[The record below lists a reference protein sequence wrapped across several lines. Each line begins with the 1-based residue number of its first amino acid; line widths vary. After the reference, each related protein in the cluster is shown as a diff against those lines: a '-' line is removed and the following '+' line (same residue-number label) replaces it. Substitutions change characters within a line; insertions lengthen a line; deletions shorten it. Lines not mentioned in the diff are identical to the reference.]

1 MKKRLVIIISFVLLM
16 QIGFSNQINVLGYK
30 KTARLESNIFNR
42 QECIKILSV
51 NCMDYPALLTFSYND
66 GCRTVLCFSELTDE
80 QCNFFK
86 LNTEN
91 DSFYYNSTFI
101 LQNET
106 KKIGSTEYILAKLEL
121 FNESEPCSSF
131 VTFKV
136 LEQHFDSIE
145 PYVLIQNASG
155 EKCILNTSNK
165 GATYPIGMCFIQE
178 VYKTWNQNN
187 KTPNYCPVSDKKIQI
202 SRLSGEFCMSV
213 VQILETKKA
222 LFWIVQ
228 DGYGLR
234 YAVVN
239 GSHNKKTNIDLS
251 EKKQWSIKFENVS
264 RIIQINGQD
273 YPLLSVEN
281 YKYLFWNECFEVVE
295 KGKGQP
301 LSLRF
306 QVIRAESDNLGIK
319 AFDEN
324 GSTWVLVG
332 SPEMMLDLEKGT
344 VCIYAKGEGF
354 YAEKSAISPPDTFL
368 VESWEYV
375 DCKDFIGGKLLEGK
389 ILKIR
394 DFKGED
400 KSNIP
405 KKIISIQ
412 MFAGGAIND
421 YFADA
426 ETIPLKGSDLRI
438 DDCVQFNSINGLV
451 SYCERIQCKKMADP
465 KSNTQIKGWLDFAI
479 GLSITGIPFYWIYL
493 TSCEGEEITLIYPGD
508 NPPNDRKTGKKLNQY
523 KGCAVFGLKNSNL
536 EWWETSTEPCCNNSS
551 MGLRT
556 FSNQSLF
563 FLKCDKKPL
572 FQISFDNNSQSAL
585 TVSVKPRK
593 STKPFL
599 PILPFQIMPGER
611 RIAETEPEKLEDE
624 AISKYYADVFVNDK
638 LIKTLTF
645 IVINQKINDCVQ
657 QKNIEFVIPRYPD
670 PSCAGKKVTFEIFAT
685 NKYSTKPIKLNF
697 DSKNPESGI
706 IFQPPTVDLAPW
718 ETKQVTA
725 TLIQPDNVLKNDIN
739 IQFTSFTNDR
749 QQIYELSVVSKY
761 KEEDICKPCCDF
773 ELDAPEITANLCQNE
788 EKTFKINVSNAC
800 GKEKQTFKV
809 QSLTDSVPLS
819 IEPNS
824 FELEAGESE
833 EISVKVKQ
841 PSNEEEIKWKL
852 GVYASCG
859 TTKSLEFTTKIK
871 TVEECDPCY
880 GFGFRFYEPLKVE
893 LCEGEE
899 GNVLVFLYNSNT
911 TKTMDAQIK
920 VVVNSEKPETIEKNE
935 KLLPNTKASVALI
948 YKQPKKTNK
957 EYVEIHTS
965 VSFCGKIETNTH
977 KSFYKPD
984 SVCKPCCD
992 FKIEIDK
999 KEFSKVKAGDK
1010 LKAIL
1015 TITNTCNLS
1024 DQYTISGSAGISFSV
1039 TKLDLQPGKSQ
1050 NVTLLF
1056 AAPKAKTKSQ
1066 IFTVTVSGCKGK
1078 TNKPISI
1085 KLNYT

>member
-1 MKKRLVIIISFVLLM
+1 MKKRLALIVSILLM
-16 QIGFSNQINVLGYK
+16 FQIGFSNQANVQGHK
-30 KTARLESNIFNR
+30 ESARLDSNSSVL
-42 QECIKILSV
+42 QQCIKILSV
-51 NCMDYPALLTFSYND
+51 DCKEYPAFLTFSYND
-66 GCRTVLCFSELTDE
+66 DCRTVLCYSELADE
-80 QCNFFK
+80 QCNIFK

-91 DSFYYNSTFI
+91 DSFYYNATFI

-106 KKIGSTEYILAKLEL
+106 KKIGSTEYTLAKLEL

-136 LEQHFDSIE
+136 LEQHFDSTE

-155 EKCILNTSNK
+155 EKCILNTSDK
-165 GATYPIGMCFIQE
+165 GTSYPIGMCFIQE

-187 KTPNYCPVSDKKIQI
+187 KTTNYCPVSEKKIQI

-251 EKKQWSIKFENVS
+251 EKKRWSIKFENVS

-281 YKYLFWNECFEVVE
+281 YKYLFWNECFEAVE
-295 KGKGQP
+295 KGKGQS

-306 QVIRAESDNLGIK
+306 QVMSAESGNLGIK

-324 GSTWVLVG
+324 GSSWVLVG
-332 SPEMMLDLEKGT
+332 SPEMMLDLEKGS

-368 VESWEYV
+368 VESWEYI

-389 ILKIR
+389 ILKII

-400 KSNIP
+400 KSNIT

-412 MFAGGAIND
+412 MFASGAIND
-421 YFADA
+421 YFADD
-426 ETIPLKGSDLRI
+426 ETIPLKGSDLKI

-451 SYCERIQCKKMADP
+451 SYCERVQCKKIVDP
-465 KSNTQIKGWLDFAI
+465 KSNMQIKGWLDFAI

-508 NPPNDRKTGKKLNQY
+508 NPPNDRKTGKKINQY
-523 KGCAVFGLKNSNL
+523 KGCAVFGLKNGNL

-551 MGLRT
+551 RGLRT

-593 STKPFL
+593 NTRPFL
-599 PILPFQIMPGER
+599 QIMPFQIMPGER

-670 PSCAGKKVTFEIFAT
+670 PSCAGEKVAFEIFAT
-685 NKYSTKPIKLNF
+685 NKYSTKPIRLNF
-697 DSKNPESGI
+697 ENTNPELGI
-706 IFQPPTVDLAPW
+706 IFQPPTVDLTPW
-718 ETKQVTA
+718 ETKQVSA
-725 TLIQPDNVLKNDIN
+725 IFIQPDNAQKDDIN
-739 IQFTSFTNDR
+739 LQFTSFTNDR
-749 QQIYELSVVSKY
+749 QQIYELSIVSKY

-773 ELDAPEITANLCQNE
+773 EVDAPEMTVNLCQNE
-788 EKTFKINVSNAC
+788 EKTFKIKLSNAC
-800 GKEKQTFKV
+800 EKEKLDFKV
-809 QSLTDSVPLS
+809 ESLADPAPLS

-824 FELEAGESE
+824 FELEAGKSE
-833 EISVKVKQ
+833 EISVKVKHA
-841 PSNEEEIKWKL
+841 SNEEEIKWKL
-852 GVYASCG
+852 GISTSCG
-859 TTKSLEFTTKIK
+859 MTKSLEFTTKIK
-871 TVEECDPCY
+871 TVEECDPCH
-880 GFGFRFYEPLKVE
+880 GFDARFYEPLKIE

-911 TKTMDAQIK
+911 TKTMDVQIK
-920 VVVNSEKPETIEKNE
+920 VVVNSEKPESVVKCE
-935 KLLPNTKASVALI
+935 KLLPNTNTSVAMV

-957 EYVEIHTS
+957 AYVEIETS
-965 VSFCGKIETNTH
+965 VSFCGKKHI
-977 KSFYKPD
+977 KSLNHFIKLILSAIP
-984 SVCKPCCD
+984 VV
-992 FKIEIDK
+992 II
-999 KEFSKVKAGDK
+999 K
-1010 LKAIL
+1010 LKL
-1015 TITNTCNLS
+1015 TKKNF
-1024 DQYTISGSAGISFSV
+1024 QR
-1039 TKLDLQPGKSQ
+1039 
-1050 NVTLLF
+1050 
-1056 AAPKAKTKSQ
+1056 
-1066 IFTVTVSGCKGK
+1066 
-1078 TNKPISI
+1078 
-1085 KLNYT
+1085 